1 MLIQVKNWDEPKY
14 LDDFLMPRQKSEN
27 RQHGKIVLMTGSQLA
42 LRKRDA
48 AHIITSNTK
57 YQFTP

>member
-27 RQHGKIVLMTGSQLA
+27 RQHGKIVLMTGSVHA
-42 LRKRDA
+42 VEGNGDE
-48 AHIITSNTK
+48 
-57 YQFTP
+57 FVG